1 MKPSKLACLLCFQL
15 VTNHVSFL
23 KEPSS
28 RDCLPI
34 FAPICS
40 GTISPIPSLLPL
52 KQTKYIKAESPL
64 LMFMPCL
71 WLCLCLSTPEDQ
83 QSINAIRSTVP
94 NHPRRTPHAR
104 IAGPSLL
111 PCLITIVHYHGVPRP
126 RNAELCVPCR
136 ETSSLPGGCS
146 FTEFIEIPDRFWC
159 FGINVSCSTF
169 LFYLIRSQVAYSGW
183 FLSHMLRFSDYPFT
197 IWDPQV

>member
-1 MKPSKLACLLCFQL
+1 MLALLPVGHEPCF
-15 VTNHVSFL
+15 FL
-23 KEPSS
+23 KGAFLKRLPADIRAHLLRDDFSDPISFAFKADEIYQSRVSS
-28 RDCLPI
+28 SHVY
-34 FAPICS
+34 AVS
-40 GTISPIPSLLPL
+40 
-52 KQTKYIKAESPL
+52 
-64 LMFMPCL
+64 
-71 WLCLCLSTPEDQ
+71 STPEDQ
-83 QSINAIRSTVP
+83 QSINAVRSTVP

-159 FGINVSCSTF
+159 FGISVSCSTF